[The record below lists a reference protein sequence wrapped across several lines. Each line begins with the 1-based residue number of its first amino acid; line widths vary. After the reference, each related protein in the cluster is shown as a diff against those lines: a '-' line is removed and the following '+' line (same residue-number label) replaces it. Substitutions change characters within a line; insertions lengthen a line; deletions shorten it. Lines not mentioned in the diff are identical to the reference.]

1 MKPFLQASRRMLLL
15 LPVAALAACDTG
27 NSQEDAFTVTY
38 APSFSAATLQ
48 TDVTNPF
55 FPLRVGMVWEYEGQ
69 TEDGSERVVVE
80 VLPETHEVAG
90 VTARVVRDRVYLNGA
105 LIEDTYDWFAQDAAG
120 NVWYLGEDTKEYEQG
135 RVVSTEGAWAAGVD
149 GAVAGIIMPATPT
162 VGQAYYQEFYEGE
175 AEDRGRV
182 VGLNETVTVP
192 AGTWTGCV
200 KTEDTTPLEP
210 DVLEYKYYCPQ
221 VGTVLEV
228 DLEENERVELK
239 SVKVP

>member
-1 MKPFLQASRRMLLL
+1 METVYRTGCRGLYLCL
-15 LPVAALAACDTG
+15 VVGLAACDNS
-27 NSQEDAFTVTY
+27 NSQEDPFTVTY
-38 APSFSAATLQ
+38 SRTMTPATMQ
-48 TDVTNPF
+48 RDVTNPF
-55 FPLRVGMVWEYEGQ
+55 FPLKVGTVWEYEGQ
-69 TEDGSERVVVE
+69 TEEGLERVVVE

-90 VTARVVRDRVYLNGA
+90 VTATVVRDRVYLNGS
-105 LIEDTYDWFAQDAAG
+105 LIEDTFDWFAQDAEG
-120 NVWYLGEDTKEYEQG
+120 NVWYLGEDTKEYENGQ
-135 RVVSTEGAWAAGVD
+135 VVSTAGAWAAGVD
-149 GAVAGIIMPATPT
+149 GAVAGIIMPATPA

-221 VGTVLEV
+221 IGTVLEV
-228 DLEENERVELK
+228 DVEEDERVELK
-239 SVKVP
+239 SVKLP